1 MPEPE
6 EILDAPKAPKN
17 EESPEPPEPPEIV
30 QPPIPPELSDHEAE
44 ARLAQAEQTIP
55 LEPKYEPDES
65 VPPEIVPPPEAPV
78 LDSITPVS
86 APIQS
91 GDVTATIA
99 GSGFTASSVVVWNG
113 IDDTST
119 FVDENTIT
127 TVIKTDMAGV
137 PSTVTVAVRNDT
149 EISNEISFEFTALE
163 EGEEDEKTE
172 EDESEDEI
180 EEEDEGI
187 PIPVTEIPGIG
198 PATATK
204 LAAEGITD
212 ARQIAELTSKAAEAL
227 DDRLGL
233 SGRIETEGWIQSAKE
248 LIEA

>member
-6 EILDAPKAPKN
+6 EILEAPRAPKN
-17 EESPEPPEPPEIV
+17 EEPTEPPEPPEIV
-30 QPPIPPELSDHEAE
+30 QPPIPPELSEREAE
-44 ARLAQAEQTIP
+44 ARLAQAQQTIP
-55 LEPKYEPDES
+55 LEPIYEPDES
-65 VPPEIVPPPEAPV
+65 VPPEPVPPDEAPV
-78 LDSITPVS
+78 LDSITPAS

-99 GSGFTASSVVVWNG
+99 GSGFTAESVVVWNG
-113 IDDTST
+113 TDDTST

-127 TVIKTDMAGV
+127 TVIKTDMA
-137 PSTVTVAVRNDT
+137 SEAHIITVAVRNGT
-149 EISNEISFEFTALE
+149 ESSDEISFEFTAAE
-163 EGEEDEKTE
+163 ESDPEEEPDPEP
-172 EDESEDEI
+172 

-187 PIPVTEIPGIG
+187 PIPVTEISGIG

-212 ARQIAELTSKAAEAL
+212 ARDIAELTLEEARAL
-227 DDRLGL
+227 DTKLGL
-233 SGRIETEGWIQSAKE
+233 GGKILSEGWIDQAKE

>member
-6 EILDAPKAPKN
+6 EILEAPKAPEKK
-17 EESPEPPEPPEIV
+17 EPVDPVEPPEPPEIV
-30 QPPIPPELSDHEAE
+30 QPPIPPELSEREAE
-44 ARLAQAEQTIP
+44 ARLAQAQQTIP
-55 LEPKYEPDES
+55 LEPIYDPDES
-65 VPPEIVPPPEAPV
+65 VPPEPVPPDEAPV
-78 LDSITPVS
+78 LDSITPAS

-99 GSGFTASSVVVWNG
+99 GSGFTASSVVVWNS

-137 PSTVTVAVRNDT
+137 PSTATVAVRNGT
-149 EISNEISFEFTALE
+149 EISNEISFEFTDTE
-163 EGEEDEKTE
+163 ELDPEEEIDPEEDEE
-172 EDESEDEI
+172 E
-180 EEEDEGI
+180 
-187 PIPVTEIPGIG
+187 PIAVTEISGIG
-198 PATATK
+198 PATAAK

-212 ARQIAELTSKAAEAL
+212 ARDIAELTLEEARAL
-227 DDRLGL
+227 DTKLGL
-233 SGRIETEGWIQSAKE
+233 GGKILSEGWIDQAKE

>member
-1 MPEPE
+1 MSEPE
-6 EILDAPKAPKN
+6 EILEAPRAPKN
-17 EESPEPPEPPEIV
+17 EEPVDPVEPPEPPEIV
-30 QPPIPPELSDHEAE
+30 QPPIPPELSQHEAE
-44 ARLAQAEQTIP
+44 ARLAQAQQTIP
-55 LEPKYEPDES
+55 LEPIYEPDES
-65 VPPEIVPPPEAPV
+65 VPPEIVPPSEAPV

-99 GSGFTASSVVVWNG
+99 GSGFTASSIVVWNG

-163 EGEEDEKTE
+163 EGEEDE
-172 EDESEDEI
+172 ESEDEI

-227 DDRLGL
+227 DDKLSL